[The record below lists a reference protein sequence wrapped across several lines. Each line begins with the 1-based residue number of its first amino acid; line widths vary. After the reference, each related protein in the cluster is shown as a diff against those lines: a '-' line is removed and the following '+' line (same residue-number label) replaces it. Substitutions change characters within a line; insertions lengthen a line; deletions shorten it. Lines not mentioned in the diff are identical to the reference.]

1 MQDRRDM
8 HPAPLRHL
16 HFELSEG
23 DDGVATLDA
32 MASTRDA
39 AQLAAIRAEAQRVQ
53 DWARRQ
59 FPQGQGPVEEGGL
72 WDEELLEQ
80 AEAGG
85 WTTLALTLSAAPL
98 FVEAFLAAFGSGD
111 EDSA

>member
-1 MQDRRDM
+1 MDDHPM
-8 HPAPLRHL
+8 HPPPLQHL

-39 AQLAAIRAEAQRVQ
+39 RHLAAFRAEAQAVL
-53 DWARRQ
+53 DWAWHQ
-59 FPQGQGPVEEGGL
+59 FPHGHGPVEDGGV
-72 WDEELLEQ
+72 WDDELLEQ

-85 WTTLALTLSAAPL
+85 WTTLALTLSAAPA
-98 FVEAFLAAFGSGD
+98 FVDAFLAAFGTPD
-111 EDSA
+111 ED